1 MKARANIA
9 MRGGFSQTRRV
20 YQDGRLIG
28 RLQMLRIDGSLIWRF
43 FPRNIVATPQF
54 LGRDDAHNTL
64 GEALEWIRAILE
76 GGPVPQKI
84 ERQQPQQLELL
95 HPTMGAHQVDQKLGW
110 LLPGEVTI
118 WSRPAV
124 PKKAIA
130 A

>member
-1 MKARANIA
+1 M
-9 MRGGFSQTRRV
+9 SQKSSLPQTPKSV
-20 YQDGRLIG
+20 SLVLIP
-28 RLQMLRIDGSLIWRF
+28 D
-43 FPRNIVATPQF
+43 
-54 LGRDDAHNTL
+54 
-64 GEALEWIRAILE
+64 ILE

-95 HPTMGAHQVDQKLGW
+95 HPTMGADQVDQKLGW